1 MAGGQERVLRRRIR
15 SVESTKKITRAMELI
30 AASRIVR
37 AQQAI
42 AAARPYVAKMG
53 EVVEQLSDSPDAA
66 HHPLFRE
73 VESVQRVAIVF
84 ITADRGLA
92 GGYNSSIIRT
102 VERMARHHQRAGREV
117 QLLPIGRK
125 GESYFRYR
133 RQPMLYSLTGMSDRP
148 SYQDARKVVGS
159 VMGPFEAGELDQ
171 IELVYTHFVSLGSQ
185 VVTVKQLV
193 PLERDGASA
202 EGGES
207 RAAGDGAGAGA
218 AAGSATAGTAG
229 LGTVAG
235 HKTDYEFEPEP
246 AEILDR
252 LLPSWLE
259 AEILAAM
266 LESAASEHAA
276 RQRAMKAATD
286 NADDLIKN
294 LRRVMNR
301 ARQDAITTEIME
313 IVGGAE
319 ALRQRA
325 ADIESGSYHETFEP
339 AAAPA

>member
-53 EVVEQLSDSPDAA
+53 EVVEHLSDSPDAA
-66 HHPLFRE
+66 HHALFRE

-102 VERMARHHQRAGREV
+102 VERMVRDHRRDGRDV
-117 QLLPIGRK
+117 QLFPIGRK

-133 RQPMLYSLTGMSDRP
+133 NHPMLSSLTGVSDRP
-148 SYQDARKVVGS
+148 SYPDARKVVAA
-159 VMGPFEAGELDQ
+159 VMGPFEAGELDR

-193 PLERDGASA
+193 PLQPEDGGQS
-202 EGGES
+202 GES
-207 RAAGDGAGAGA
+207 RAAGDGAGASPA
-218 AAGSATAGTAG
+218 ATPGV
-229 LGTVAG
+229 GTVAG

-286 NADDLIKN
+286 NADELIKN

-319 ALRQRA
+319 ALRQSA
-325 ADIESGSYHETFEP
+325 EEAGSGSYNEIFEP
-339 AAAPA
+339 AAEPA

>member
-42 AAARPYVAKMG
+42 TAARPYVAKMG
-53 EVVEQLSDSPDAA
+53 EVVEHLAGSPEAA
-66 HHPLFRE
+66 DHPLFRQAGE
-73 VESVQRVAIVF
+73 AARVAVIV

-92 GGYNSSIIRT
+92 GGYNSSVIRA
-102 VERMARHHQRAGREV
+102 VERMIRDHRGAGREV
-117 QLLPIGRK
+117 QLVTLGRK
-125 GESYFRYR
+125 GLSYFRHR
-133 RQPMLYSLTGMSDRP
+133 RQPILWSLTGVSERP
-148 SYQDARKVVGS
+148 TYDDARKVRRA
-159 VMGPFEAGELDQ
+159 VMAPFEREEVDR
-171 IELVYTHFVSLGSQ
+171 IELVYTRFVSLGRQ
-185 VVTVKQLV
+185 VVEARQLI
-193 PLERDGASA
+193 PLARD
-202 EGGES
+202 
-207 RAAGDGAGAGA
+207 AGDTTGAG
-218 AAGSATAGTAG
+218 SDR
-229 LGTVAG
+229 TV
-235 HKTDYEFEPEP
+235 YEFEPEP
-246 AEILDR
+246 GEILDR

-266 LESAASEHAA
+266 LESAASEQAA

-286 NADDLIKN
+286 NADELIKT

-319 ALRQRA
+319 ALRA
-325 ADIESGSYHETFEP
+325 AGIEPGSGYYHETYEP
-339 AAAPA
+339 DLRSA

>member
-42 AAARPYVAKMG
+42 AAARPYVTKMG
-53 EVVEQLSDSPDAA
+53 EVVEHLADTPDAA
-66 HHPLFRE
+66 AHPLFRQAE
-73 VESVQRVAIVF
+73 TVERVATIL

-92 GGYNSSIIRT
+92 GGYNASIIRT
-102 VERMARHHQRAGREV
+102 VERLIREHRAAGRAV
-117 QLLPIGRK
+117 SLVTIGRK
-125 GESYFRYR
+125 GDNYFRHR
-133 RQPMLYSLTGMSDRP
+133 DHNILTSIIGVSDRP
-148 SYQDARKVVGS
+148 SYADARKAVAA
-159 VMGPFEAGELDQ
+159 VMGPFEAGEIDQ
-171 IELVYTHFVSLGSQ
+171 IELVFTRFVSIGSQ
-185 VVTVKQLV
+185 VVAVRQLV
-193 PLERDGASA
+193 PLVRR
-202 EGGES
+202 GEE
-207 RAAGDGAGAGA
+207 DGAGVSTPGVENT
-218 AAGSATAGTAG
+218 GFR
-229 LGTVAG
+229 
-235 HKTDYEFEPEP
+235 TDYEFEPEP

-259 AEILAAM
+259 AEVLAAM
-266 LESAASEHAA
+266 LESAASEHAS

-286 NADDLIKN
+286 NADELIKN

-319 ALRQRA
+319 ALRQA
-325 ADIESGSYHETFEP
+325 GIDTGSGFAIETFDT
-339 AAAPA
+339 AAQSA

>member
-1 MAGGQERVLRRRIR
+1 VAGGQERVLRRRIR

-53 EVVEQLSDSPDAA
+53 EVVEHLSESPDAA
-66 HHPLFRE
+66 NHPLFRQ
-73 VESVQRVAIVF
+73 VESVQRVAIIL

-102 VERMARHHQRAGREV
+102 VERMVRDHRRAGREV
-117 QLLPIGRK
+117 QLVPIGRK

-133 RQPMLYSLTGMSDRP
+133 RQPTLYSLIGVSDRP
-148 SYQDARKVVGS
+148 SYQDARKVVGA

-193 PLERDGASA
+193 PLQPDEADAQ
-202 EGGES
+202 GGES
-207 RAAGDGAGAGA
+207 RADGAGAGSA
-218 AAGSATAGTAG
+218 AATGGVGAVT
-229 LGTVAG
+229 G

-259 AEILAAM
+259 AEVLAAL

-286 NADDLIKN
+286 NADELIKN

-319 ALRQRA
+319 ALRQTA
-325 ADIESGSYHETFEP
+325 SESGSGFYNETFEP
-339 AAAPA
+339 AAESA